1 MLIGTMCPR
10 ATPYSSQQGEVNF
23 TKLIWVL
30 QFATKFV
37 RRGGGLKIFAR
48 KIIYRKIIL
57 YQNHML
63 TSSEAKR
70 GRWVYERGGLELD
83 SKNPIS
89 YYGVS
94 RHHSIVFIGIV

>member
-1 MLIGTMCPR
+1 
-10 ATPYSSQQGEVNF
+10 
-23 TKLIWVL
+23 
-30 QFATKFV
+30 
-37 RRGGGLKIFAR
+37 
-48 KIIYRKIIL
+48 
-57 YQNHML
+57 ML

-70 GRWVYERGGLELD
+70 GRWVYERGGLELE